1 MRTILEVRSLISH
14 DVSGSVIVPDVTRGQ
29 QRFGREG
36 QGSRLLNLVRR
47 HSAPS
52 TLALATSRVASIEDT
67 TTDAQVTTLYA
78 FGAFH
83 RPRYVDAMAN
93 IKRAKYKAA

>member
-29 QRFGREG
+29 QRFGRES

-52 TLALATSRVASIEDT
+52 TLATSRVASVEGT